1 MGGTGS
7 VVLPKKPLPIL
18 PRGGGGG
25 KARCTW
31 LRAGLPH
38 LLNQLRLHTANS
50 GPAVEVSFVTGGTE
64 QSFIRQAW
72 VGHLSLLTYKIWIL
86 RPILEG
92 SREEGRAPLPEPVSP
107 TPMRVWR
114 AETQV
119 YC

>member
-18 PRGGGGG
+18 PPPPGGGD

-72 VGHLSLLTYKIWIL
+72 VGHLSLLT
-86 RPILEG
+86 
-92 SREEGRAPLPEPVSP
+92 
-107 TPMRVWR
+107 
-114 AETQV
+114 
-119 YC
+119 

>member
-18 PRGGGGG
+18 PRGGG

-72 VGHLSLLTYKIWIL
+72 VGHLSLLT
-86 RPILEG
+86 
-92 SREEGRAPLPEPVSP
+92 
-107 TPMRVWR
+107 
-114 AETQV
+114 
-119 YC
+119 